1 VLRGRAYGESDK
13 IVTFLTR
20 DFGKLTGIA
29 KGAAKSKRRFVAA
42 LEPFT
47 HVQLG
52 FRSRPQADLC
62 FIESADIVR
71 AARQAALDL
80 DRYAYS
86 TYVVELID
94 SMVVGREAEP
104 HVFELV
110 EETLALIDSPAKAS
124 PAPEWLRHFEV
135 RLLGLCGLE
144 PQLESCGRCGLP
156 TSSFADAL
164 RFNPRTG
171 SLACVPC
178 SDGAGMRLSMAAA
191 NAILDLRRG
200 PATEVAALPS
210 ALAAE
215 VRVVLQTFIQ
225 YHLHRPLKSPALLRQ
240 ILDA

>member
-1 VLRGRAYGESDK
+1 MLRGRLYGESDK

-20 DFGKLTGIA
+20 DFGKLSGIA
-29 KGAAKSKRRFVAA
+29 KGAAKSKKRFVAA

-52 FRSRPQADLC
+52 FRQRSHTDLC

-71 AARQAALDL
+71 AARHAALDL

-110 EETLALIDSPAKAS
+110 EEILALIDSPSKAS
-124 PAPEWLRHFEV
+124 PAPEWLRTFEV

-156 TSSFADAL
+156 ASSFADAP

-171 SLACVPC
+171 SLLCVPC
-178 SDGAGMRLSMAAA
+178 SDGAGMRLSMPAA
-191 NAILDLRRG
+191 NAILGLRRG
-200 PATEVAALPS
+200 PATDVAALPS
-210 ALAAE
+210 PLAAE
-215 VRVVLQTFIQ
+215 VRVALQTFIQ